1 MSEMK
6 NIETKFKS
14 KPKMKKINLL
24 PVITLV
30 AILMT
35 ACSSDDDNFNP
46 NPEPGPIGEEI
57 TKTGKISENE
67 TWTAENIYVLDG
79 KVVVSEGATLT
90 IEPGTIIK
98 GAEGQESLASA
109 LVVDQ
114 GAKLM
119 AEGTPSKPII
129 FTSVLDGIEPG
140 QTTGTLSNSDV
151 GLWGGLIVLGK
162 APISVNGD
170 VQTAQIEGIP
180 ATEDYGQYGGSDAAD
195 NSGSLKYISI
205 RHGGI
210 TIGADNEINGLTLG
224 GVGSGTT
231 IDHIEVVANQDDGIE
246 WFGGSVNVTNAL
258 VWSQGD
264 DGFDADQAWSG
275 TLSNGVVIMGGE
287 SGTALE
293 LDGPEGSAA
302 TEAGFTMENITLIGA
317 GTSSKYADLRDGLI
331 ANLNN
336 VFAYGF
342 GADATVSINGEDTAT
357 ELANDRVA
365 FSDWEIVLP
374 EGVTMD
380 QVFEG
385 DYNQGDEVKFLSNA
399 QAVGSQGTVGAN
411 MDVFSWTFAASKGAI
426 ATAPLGATIT
436 KSGSL
441 TSDETWTS
449 ENIYILDGKVVVSE
463 GTTLTIEPG
472 TIIKGAEGQESLA
485 SALVVDQGAKLMA
498 EGTAEAPII
507 FTSVLDGI
515 EPGQTKGTLSSSD
528 VGLWGGVIILG
539 KAPISV
545 NGDVQTAQIE
555 GIPATESYGQYGGSD
570 PTDNSGTIKYIS
582 IRHGGITIG
591 ADNEIN
597 GLTLGGVGSGTTI
610 DYVEVVANQDDGI
623 EWFGG
628 TVNVTNALVW
638 SQGDDGFDA
647 DQAWSGTLSNGVVVM
662 GTESGTALELDGPEG
677 SATTEAGFTME
688 NITLIGAGTSS
699 KYADLRDGLIAN
711 LNNVLAVGFGT
722 DATVHINGADTATE
736 LTNDRLV
743 FSNWEIVLPQGL
755 TIDQIFTGDFA
766 SEDQVKFTDN
776 AISVD
781 LTQATVGADV
791 SVFEWTD
798 AFAAGVLNLN

>member
-1 MSEMK
+1 
-6 NIETKFKS
+6 
-14 KPKMKKINLL
+14 MKKIKLL
-24 PVITLV
+24 PVVTLV

-46 NPEPGPIGEEI
+46 DPDPGPVGEEI

-129 FTSVLDGIEPG
+129 FTSVLDGIEQG
-140 QTTGTLSNSDV
+140 QTTGTLSDSDV
-151 GLWGGLIVLGK
+151 GLWGGIIVLGK

-180 ATEDYGQYGGSDAAD
+180 ATEDYGQYGGTDSAD

-224 GVGSGTT
+224 GVGSGTS

-246 WFGGSVNVTNAL
+246 WFGGTVNVTNAL

-331 ANLNN
+331 VNLNN

-342 GADATVSINGEDTAT
+342 GADATVSINGADTAA
-357 ELANDRVA
+357 ELASDRIA

-374 EGVTMD
+374 EGITMD
-380 QVFEG
+380 QVFTG
-385 DYNQGDEVKFLSNA
+385 DYNEGDEVKFLNNA
-399 QAVGSQGTVGAN
+399 QAVGSQGGVGAN
-411 MDVFSWTFAASKGAI
+411 MDVFSWTFAATKGAI
-426 ATAPLGATIT
+426 PTAPLGTTIT

-441 TSDETWTS
+441 TADETWTA

-463 GTTLTIEPG
+463 GATLTIEPG
-472 TIIKGAEGQESLA
+472 TIVKGAEGQESLA

-498 EGTAEAPII
+498 EGTADAPII
-507 FTSVLDGI
+507 FTSILDGI
-515 EPGQTKGTLSSSD
+515 EPGQTTGTLSSSD
-528 VGLWGGVIILG
+528 VGLWGGVIVLG

-570 PTDNSGTIKYIS
+570 PADNSGTIKYIS

-610 DYVEVVANQDDGI
+610 DHVEVVANQDDGI

-628 TVNVTNALVW
+628 SVNVTNALVW

-711 LNNVLAVGFGT
+711 LNNIFAVGFGT
-722 DATVHINGADTATE
+722 DATVNINGPDTATE

-743 FSNWEIVLPQGL
+743 FSNWELVLAEGL
-755 TIDQIFTGDFA
+755 TIDQIFTGDF
-766 SEDQVKFTDN
+766 SPGDQVKFTNN
-776 AISVD
+776 ATNVS
-781 LTQATVGADV
+781 LNNATVGADI
-791 SVFEWTD
+791 SVFAWTD